1 MPFHQINQKGKNMK
15 IECETKKING
25 EGRIVLDD
33 DILKEPNFEMLKK
46 MLGLGDD
53 VCGVDIYFNKYE
65 VYREVVKK

>member
-1 MPFHQINQKGKNMK
+1 MK

-25 EGRIVLDD
+25 EGRMVLGD
-33 DILKEPNFEMLKK
+33 DILKEPNFQLLKK
-46 MLGLGDD
+46 ALGLGDD

>member
-1 MPFHQINQKGKNMK
+1 MK
-15 IECETKKING
+15 IKRETKKING

-46 MLGLGDD
+46 VLGLGDD

-65 VYREVVKK
+65 VYKKVEN